1 MKYIFWIEVEDG
13 AGGIN
18 RVEWCNL
25 TQRTAKMMYNLTDT
39 NCHEHNVKRYGW
51 GEQ

>member
-1 MKYIFWIEVEDG
+1 MFWIEVEDG

-25 TQRTAKMMYNLTDT
+25 TKRTAIMMYNLTRNDCRT
-39 NCHEHNVKRYGW
+39 DEVKRYGW